1 MIVAHRLTNRE
12 YSIDCEKY
20 EIATIGHLKSY
31 LLNYI
36 EGVRYD
42 NIKIL
47 GCTGELVNETNIT
60 PDMTYLGLI
69 IVPIICRDHQPGQ
82 SIVNGK

>member
-1 MIVAHRLTNRE
+1 MIVAHRVLNKE
-12 YSIDCEKY
+12 YNIDCEKY
-20 EIATIGHLKSY
+20 EIITIGQLKSY

-47 GCTGELVNETNIT
+47 SCTGELNNETIIT
-60 PDMTYLGLI
+60 SDMTYLGLI
-69 IVPIICRDHQPGQ
+69 IVPIICNEHTM
-82 SIVNGK
+82 SEHKS